1 MLFCLTAQIV
11 GLAILYNHYLA
22 VHEILPDLAFLPC
35 CYISNTTCFKLFI
48 SLSKLP
54 LVAF

>member
-35 CYISNTTCFKLFI
+35 CYISNTTCFKLFV
-48 SLSKLP
+48 SLSNFP
-54 LVAF
+54 W